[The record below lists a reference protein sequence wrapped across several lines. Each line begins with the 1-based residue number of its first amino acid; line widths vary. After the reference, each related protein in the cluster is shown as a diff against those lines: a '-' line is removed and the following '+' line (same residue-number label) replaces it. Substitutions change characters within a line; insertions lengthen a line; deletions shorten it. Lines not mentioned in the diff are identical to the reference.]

1 MLVADAP
8 QEVEGEEVDA
18 EVGRPVR
25 QRVVRVAQPRR
36 RRRDLGV
43 LNHLKRGKGRCVIS
57 AIHVSFNWPEL
68 GEGSINPKVCRT
80 SLKYGPYV
88 HHTFRILSEQECLVA
103 AQSGLN
109 VLQAGK

>member
-43 LNHLKRGKGRCVIS
+43 LNHLKRNKEGCVILVR
-57 AIHVSFNWPEL
+57 HVPFCLNW
-68 GEGSINPKVCRT
+68 GR
-80 SLKYGPYV
+80 
-88 HHTFRILSEQECLVA
+88 
-103 AQSGLN
+103 GL
-109 VLQAGK
+109 